1 MNKFYVALL
10 AVLVTSVMVACGSK
24 QTLLTGEEQETVL
37 AFSESRTDNL
47 VAGMNANDYAVFS
60 KDFSQEMLDSMTE
73 SEFAK
78 LKADRDAK
86 LGLYVSRTVN
96 NVVQVGDYYA
106 VNYDAVFEKDDA
118 VSMRLVFRMDEP
130 HEVSGLWFNK

>member
-1 MNKFYVALL
+1 MNKFYVVLL

>member
-1 MNKFYVALL
+1 MKSYYVVLL
-10 AVLVTSVMVACGSK
+10 AVLMVSIMAACGSK
-24 QTLLTGEEQETVL
+24 QTVLTGEEQETVL
-37 AFSESRTDNL
+37 AFSESKTVNL
-47 VAGMNANDYAVFS
+47 VYGMNANEYAVFS
-60 KDFSQEMLDSMTE
+60 KDFSQDMLANMTE
-73 SEFAK
+73 AEFAK
-78 LKADRDAK
+78 LKTDRDAK

-96 NVVQVGDYYA
+96 NVVRVGDYYA

>member
-1 MNKFYVALL
+1 MNKFYVVLL

-118 VSMRLVFRMDEP
+118 VSIRLVFRMEEP